1 MLSISNE
8 IENGDS
14 NGIWKKEMFESIL
27 MADSNTAILRPKLDS
42 DPWSEMVNDFGE
54 LPEDYEN
61 IKDEWTEE
69 LESSFQSVASS
80 TKDQFKIFE
89 NDTGK
94 TITLAKNEVINKFK
108 EDRMNNQITFILQ
121 HEED

>member
-1 MLSISNE
+1 MLSVNNE
-8 IENGDS
+8 IENGNA

-42 DPWSEMVNDFGE
+42 DPWCEMVNDFGE

-61 IKDEWTEE
+61 IRDEWTEE

-89 NDTGK
+89 NETGK
-94 TITLAKNEVINKFK
+94 TLTLPKNEIINKFK
-108 EDRMNNQITFILQ
+108 EDRLYNRTTFILQ